1 MTELFVRISGSG
13 PPIVFLHGWTCHS
26 EFFQHQ
32 ADGLSG
38 SFRIIRPDMPG
49 HGKSARVDRRTT
61 LDDLAASIDRVLT
74 EHTEEKAVLVAWSMG
89 AAAAFNYIRH
99 QGCRSL
105 AGLVIVDMTPKVF
118 NDDTWSL
125 GIRNGFDAMRSSRAE
140 MLMLENWDAYAR
152 LIARNIFAEHE
163 NPDPVLLDWTHE
175 QVAANDPR
183 AMVPLWR
190 AVVRSDNR
198 DVLPL
203 ITVPA
208 LVISGAQSQLYSR
221 KTACYMVEQID
232 DADMISFTQSGHAP
246 HLEEP
251 DAFNAAIRAFMT
263 RL

>member
-26 EFFQHQ
+26 GFFRPQ
-32 ADGLSG
+32 AEGLSSDYG
-38 SFRIIRPDMPG
+38 IIRPDMPG
-49 HGKSARVDRRTT
+49 HGKSAHVDRRTT
-61 LDDLAASIDRVLT
+61 LDDLAASIDCVLT
-74 EHTEEKAVLVAWSMG
+74 EHTEGNAVLVAWSMG

-99 QGCRSL
+99 QGCGSL

-125 GIRNGFDAMRSSRAE
+125 GIRNRFDATRSSRAE

-152 LIARNIFAEHE
+152 PIARNIFAEHQ
-163 NPDPVLLDWTHE
+163 NPDPDLLDWTHR
-175 QVAANDPR
+175 QVAANDPL

-203 ITVPA
+203 ITVPT
-208 LVISGAQSQLYSR
+208 LVVSGAQSQLYSR
-221 KTACYMVEQID
+221 ETARYMVEQID
-232 DADMISFTQSGHAP
+232 DADMIAFAHSGHAP